1 VSAQQAEKLKVGLPD
16 GTELELEPGATGADA
31 AAAIG
36 PGLAKAALAVKVDGD
51 LRDLTAPLSGGESI
65 EIVTDKSP
73 EALELIR
80 HDAAHVLAESVLDLW
95 PEAKISI
102 GPPIAD
108 GFYYDIEFP
117 DGSPGEDDLPRIEE
131 RMAEHV
137 KADEPF
143 ERREVSTDEAI
154 DQFRKQGQD
163 YKVELIEDLVRDDGA
178 KTVSLYRNG
187 PFEDLCRGPHGPS
200 TGRIGAFKLTS
211 LAGAYWR
218 GDETRQMLTRVYGT
232 AFMDRKELEQHLERI
247 EQARQR
253 DHRKLGPE
261 LDLFEFRPEAPGMP
275 FWLPQ
280 GTILLRLIEAEVRK
294 QLDARDYHEIKT
306 PQVLDVELWHRSGHW
321 DNYKEN
327 MFFTA
332 PTERE
337 GAGEERQYALKPMN
351 CPGACLVYASER
363 HSYRELPL
371 RLAEFGLVSRY
382 EREGVLH
389 GLLRVRAFTQDDAHV
404 YCTLDQVTDEVDSI
418 CAGIDQLYERFGFDQ
433 VRVELSTRPEKSIG
447 TDEQWE
453 RAEGALREALERQGR
468 EYDVSPGE
476 GTFYGPKI
484 DFHVTDALGRSWQCG
499 TCQLDF
505 QMPERFELSYTGA
518 DNAEHR
524 PVMIHRALLGS
535 MERFAGILIEHYGG
549 RFPLW
554 LAPTQALVLPVAD
567 RHNERAAEV
576 VAELRAGG
584 FRARADERTESVGK
598 KIRDAELSK
607 APYMLVVGDKEA
619 DAGTVSVR
627 HHGDGDLGAMPLAEL
642 VSRLERESGDA

>member
-1 VSAQQAEKLKVGLPD
+1 VSTTQLKVKLPD
-16 GTELELEPGATGADA
+16 GSELELQDGATGADA

-36 PGLAKAALAVKVDGD
+36 SGLAKAALAIKVDGE
-51 LRDLTAPLSGGESI
+51 LRDLSAPLAGGEEI
-65 EIVTDKSP
+65 EIVTDRSP

-95 PEAKISI
+95 PDAKISI
-102 GPPIAD
+102 GPPIEN

-117 DGSPGEDDLPRIEE
+117 DGGPGEDDLARIEE

-143 ERREVSTDEAI
+143 ERRELPAKEAVEH
-154 DQFRKQGQD
+154 FRAQGQD
-163 YKVELIEDLVRDDGA
+163 YKVELIEDLIRDEGA
-178 KTVSLYRNG
+178 ETVSLYRNG

-232 AFMDRKELEQHLERI
+232 AFLDRKDLDQHLERL

-253 DHRKLGPE
+253 DHRKLGPQ
-261 LDLFEFRPEAPGMP
+261 LDLFQLRPEAPGMP

-280 GTILLRLIEAEVRK
+280 GTVLLRLIEAEVRK
-294 QLDARDYHEIKT
+294 HLAAGGYLEIKT
-306 PQVLDVELWHRSGHW
+306 PHILDVELWHRSGHW

-327 MFFTA
+327 MFFTQA
-332 PTERE
+332 AERE
-337 GAGEERQYALKPMN
+337 GGGEQREYAVKPMN
-351 CPGACLVYASER
+351 CPGACLVFASQM

-404 YCTLDQVTDEVDSI
+404 YCTLDQITGEVDTI
-418 CAGIDQLYERFGFDQ
+418 CAAIDQLYERFGFDE

-468 EYDVSPGE
+468 DYEVSPGE

-484 DFHVTDALGRSWQCG
+484 DFHITDALGRSWQCG

-505 QMPERFELSYTGA
+505 QMPERFELTYTGA
-518 DNAEHR
+518 DNAEHT

-554 LAPTQALVLPVAD
+554 LAPTQAVVLPVAD

-576 VAELRAGG
+576 AERLRGDG
-584 FRARADERTESVGK
+584 LRVRVDERTESVGK

-607 APYMLVVGDKEA
+607 APYMLVLGDKELEL
-619 DAGTVSVR
+619 GSVSVR
-627 HHGDGDLGAMPLAEL
+627 HHGDGDLGAVGVDEL
-642 VSRLERESGDA
+642 SAKMREEAGQ